1 MITRKRVF
9 ISCLF
14 YVIVLV
20 WIISFKMNMEQA
32 IFECMYYFGQF
43 DLKERFMISLTTF
56 KFEGLFNDWKD
67 VLVNMCFFMPVGVY
81 CFELIKKHRFL
92 KGLGIA
98 FLLTLL
104 LETIQLIT
112 TVGYFTFND
121 LDDCVDYMYE
131 DENLHAEDMLVFKVD
146 EAFKPVFK

>member
-14 YVIVLV
+14 YVIVLI

-67 VLVNMCFFMPVGVY
+67 VL
-81 CFELIKKHRFL
+81 E
-92 KGLGIA
+92 
-98 FLLTLL
+98 
-104 LETIQLIT
+104 
-112 TVGYFTFND
+112 
-121 LDDCVDYMYE
+121 
-131 DENLHAEDMLVFKVD
+131 
-146 EAFKPVFK
+146 EARQRILSYAH